1 MPRITKTEARK
12 YIALILA
19 TKSDGKFVSYAW
31 GDLVNKNPK
40 TGKPEQTGIFVVSKR
55 NGAGVKGKAG
65 RLNFADGDKLELK
78 GVGACRLE
86 GNVLLIAGF
95 NGQNP
100 KGPPARIAKRV
111 KSFFERLAIKSWG
124 FTRIVET
131 DDVTIDESEFLDT
144 FADEP
149 DISVNDEELDRALE
163 AIAAEYGEGLEVEEE
178 YDQETTLSE
187 RPASAQTQ
195 PGSEEESDGE
205 TAVEDAG
212 SNYESDSED
221 ETEIG
226 GLDPAMDANITQKL
240 GGIVSTLLNV
250 AQSIGLPMSGKHAD
264 IVAKLFSWLE
274 RILLALPPEKRQAA
288 ADNWLA
294 RLQLAIN
301 SSTQSMRDASMVAPK
316 QKDPA
321 AGKQDA
327 GKEARSETD
336 EEAKSDE
343 GGSDDIIAGVTL
355 EDITTDEPSE
365 DEVVGVVFDKGVAAL
380 HALNEA
386 RRQANL
392 PDYNVSAATK
402 DKLHQMVKGALARGN
417 SAADAIARLF
427 ATLDKAFQDPDILLR
442 YFDVPI
448 VGPEQAAAAAP
459 GLDQSHIAQLLAGWQ
474 AAHAKAYAMVE
485 DLKLE
490 VANRLRANSPDG
502 KLWTVENL
510 GGSWDRVD
518 AIFKFVEEE
527 EISRELS
534 AVASASE
541 KDGATAVLQDTVE
554 RYIGFLT
561 GHAIVEAI
569 DNNPFA
575 TGQSVGPTLLSNL
588 NLIRQQLKQQAQNA
602 A

>member
-19 TKSDGKFVSYAW
+19 TKSDGRFVSYAW
-31 GDLVNKNPK
+31 GDLANKNPK
-40 TGKPEQTGIFVVSKR
+40 TGKPEQTGIFVVSKK
-55 NGAGVKGKAG
+55 NGAGVRGKAG
-65 RLNFADGDKLELK
+65 RLTFADGDKLELK

-124 FTRIVET
+124 FTRIVEA

-178 YDQETTLSE
+178 YDQETTLTE
-187 RPASAQTQ
+187 PPASVQAQPRT
-195 PGSEEESDGE
+195 EDESGDE
-205 TAVEDAG
+205 TAMEDAG
-212 SNYESDSED
+212 SNDEPDSDD

-226 GLDPAMDANITQKL
+226 ELDPALDANIKQKL
-240 GGIVSTLLNV
+240 EGIVSTLMNV

-294 RLQLAIN
+294 RLQLAIS
-301 SSTQSMRDASMVAPK
+301 SSTQSMRDASMVASK
-316 QKDPA
+316 QKDP

-327 GKEARSETD
+327 GEEARSETD

-343 GGSDDIIAGVTL
+343 GGSDDIIGGVPL
-355 EDITTDEPSE
+355 KDITTDKPSE

-386 RRQANL
+386 RREANL
-392 PDYNVSAATK
+392 PSYDVSAATK
-402 DKLHQMVKGALARGN
+402 DKLHQMVKGALARDN

-448 VGPEQAAAAAP
+448 VNAEQAAAAAP
-459 GLDQSHIAQLLAGWQ
+459 GLDQSRIAQLVAGWQ

-485 DLKLE
+485 DLKLQ

-534 AVASASE
+534 AVAGAS
-541 KDGATAVLQDTVE
+541 DQNGATATLQDTVD

-575 TGQSVGPTLLSNL
+575 TGQNVGPTLLSNL
-588 NLIRQQLKQQAQNA
+588 NLIRQQLKPQAQNA
-602 A
+602 T